1 MLLYPINKRSQ
12 FIDRFLMSR
21 YQKLMYDQFATKFN
35 LESKT
40 QSNDTKKILNLIYNV
55 ISPQITS
62 ISILKWFQNC
72 LILFFYYLWFR
83 VRIETSLN
91 NIYYSSSFFTFYVTG
106 MFMDSNK
113 MKKKIFFCAKMS
125 KTQRQEDW
133 KTQLNLWNTTSSDTN
148 WCGHCDHVVMQPTTT
163 LTMTLGKPKQVW

>member
-1 MLLYPINKRSQ
+1 
-12 FIDRFLMSR
+12 MSR

-35 LESKT
+35 SESKT

-91 NIYYSSSFFTFYVTG
+91 NIYSSSSFFTFYVTG

-113 MKKKIFFCAKMS
+113 MKKKHFFVLRCRKH
-125 KTQRQEDW
+125 KE
-133 KTQLNLWNTTSSDTN
+133 KKIEKHN
-148 WCGHCDHVVMQPTTT
+148 
-163 LTMTLGKPKQVW
+163 